1 LLDND
6 ISYGAVMMGLAMGP
20 VLVAVLVFLKYPETA
35 HRKLE
40 ELNPEDSLLQIL

>member
-1 LLDND
+1 LFDRD
-6 ISYGAVMMGLAMGP
+6 VSYVTVMMSLAMGP

>member
-1 LLDND
+1 LR
-6 ISYGAVMMGLAMGP
+6 
-20 VLVAVLVFLKYPETA
+20 YPETA

>member
-1 LLDND
+1 
-6 ISYGAVMMGLAMGP
+6 MMGFAIGP